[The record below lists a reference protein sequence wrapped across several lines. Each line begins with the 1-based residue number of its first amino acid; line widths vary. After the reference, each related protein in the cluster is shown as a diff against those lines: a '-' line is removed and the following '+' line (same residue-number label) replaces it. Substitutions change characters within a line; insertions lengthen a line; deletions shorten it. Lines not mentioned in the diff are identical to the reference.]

1 MIHSHLNDCDGGQY
15 GTRWII
21 APILAPQFVS
31 LGGPPLTPLTKSA
44 LKPPNL
50 LQAAQSPQPAP
61 HHLNSDRN
69 THKRRHR
76 SLCHFVMPLAVAA
89 FSTSAQALPPRQI
102 DCRTPVSGLYQV
114 DGISRTRLDD
124 HPSLKKPPEPVDDI
138 RPGFQ
143 VQAK

>member
-1 MIHSHLNDCDGGQY
+1 MADDMEPMVITPTLG
-15 GTRWII
+15 
-21 APILAPQFVS
+21 PEFMS

-50 LQAAQSPQPAP
+50 LHTAQSPQPAP
-61 HHLNSDRN
+61 HHLNSNRK
-69 THKRRHR
+69 TSKRRHQC
-76 SLCHFVMPLAVAA
+76 LCHFVMPLAAAA

-102 DCRTPVSGLYQV
+102 DRRTPVSGLYQV
-114 DGISRTRLDD
+114 AGLSRTRLDD